1 MMSQRQ
7 LNIVG
12 QKLRELRS
20 KRGYTLARLA
30 AKCAILGWDVTGG
43 TLAKIETRQ
52 RSAYDCELFILKKA
66 LGAQTDELFP
76 DRMDRDSLIECL
88 NKPARR

>member
-1 MMSQRQ
+1 MAQRR
-7 LNIVG
+7 LNIIG
-12 QKLRELRS
+12 DKLRALRL

-30 AKCAILGWDVTGG
+30 AKCGILGWDVTGG

-52 RSAYDCELFILKKA
+52 RSAYDCELFILKRA
-66 LGAQTDELFP
+66 LGAGTDELFP
-76 DRMDRDSLIECL
+76 DRLDKNLLVECL

>member
-1 MMSQRQ
+1 MTQRR
-7 LNIVG
+7 LNIIG
-12 QKLRELRS
+12 EKLRALRL

-30 AKCAILGWDVTGG
+30 AKCGILGWDVTGG

-52 RSAYDCELFILKKA
+52 RSAYDCELFVLKKA
-66 LGAQTDELFP
+66 LGVQTDELFP
-76 DRMDRDSLIECL
+76 ERIDKNLLIECL

>member
-1 MMSQRQ
+1 MSQRQ

-12 QKLRELRS
+12 QKLRELRL
-20 KRGYTLARLA
+20 KRGFTLARLA
-30 AKCAILGWDVTGG
+30 AKCGILGWDVTGG

-66 LGAQTDELFP
+66 LDAQTDDLFP
-76 DRMDRDSLIECL
+76 DRIEKTLLISCL
-88 NKPARR
+88 NKPSRR

>member
-1 MMSQRQ
+1 MSQRQ

-12 QKLRELRS
+12 LKLRELRL
-20 KRGYTLARLA
+20 KRGFTLARLA
-30 AKCAILGWDVTGG
+30 AKCGILGWDVTGG

-52 RSAYDCELFILKKA
+52 RSAYDCELYILKKA
-66 LGAQTDELFP
+66 LSADTDELFP
-76 DRMDRDSLIECL
+76 DRIAKELLLQCL

>member
-1 MMSQRQ
+1 MAQRR
-7 LNIVG
+7 LNIIG
-12 QKLRELRS
+12 EKLRALRL

-30 AKCAILGWDVTGG
+30 AKCGILGWDVTGG

-76 DRMDRDSLIECL
+76 DRPDKNLLLECL